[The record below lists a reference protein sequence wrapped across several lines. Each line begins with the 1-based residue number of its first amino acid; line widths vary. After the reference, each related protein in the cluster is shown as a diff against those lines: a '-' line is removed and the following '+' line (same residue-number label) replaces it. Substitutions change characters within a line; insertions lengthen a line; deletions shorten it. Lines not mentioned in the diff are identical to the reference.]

1 MTIRSRFSFLIA
13 DLSFKDSKSLD
24 DVEPLVQVVYLFRE
38 SSVVLCEPPVHLTKF
53 CFYRVNPCI
62 DRFELSLHFS
72 PQRFELALHFSELSL
87 HFSPQRFELALDLAE
102 LRKEY
107 PLNPARNLFYD
118 HLFLMPGHTRGPI
131 FRLRPSLEPE
141 LFPLKLGW
149 LKTSDWSRGLDE
161 TSGGKDGLRNSR
173 QPCTQYRNPTRRE
186 FCVAL
191 YFLYIVGPYKSA
203 LQ

>member
-13 DLSFKDSKSLD
+13 DLSCKYSKSLD

-72 PQRFELALHFSELSL
+72 PQRFELS
-87 HFSPQRFELALDLAE
+87 LDLAE

-118 HLFLMPGHTRGPI
+118 HLFLKYLICLTPY
-131 FRLRPSLEPE
+131 FSLA
-141 LFPLKLGW
+141 PL
-149 LKTSDWSRGLDE
+149 
-161 TSGGKDGLRNSR
+161 
-173 QPCTQYRNPTRRE
+173 
-186 FCVAL
+186 
-191 YFLYIVGPYKSA
+191 
-203 LQ
+203 

>member
-13 DLSFKDSKSLD
+13 DLSCKYSKSLD

-72 PQRFELALHFSELSL
+72 PQRFELALHFFELSL
-87 HFSPQRFELALDLAE
+87 HFSPQRFELSLDLAE

-118 HLFLMPGHTRGPI
+118 HLFLKYLICLTPY
-131 FRLRPSLEPE
+131 FSLA
-141 LFPLKLGW
+141 PL
-149 LKTSDWSRGLDE
+149 
-161 TSGGKDGLRNSR
+161 
-173 QPCTQYRNPTRRE
+173 
-186 FCVAL
+186 
-191 YFLYIVGPYKSA
+191 
-203 LQ
+203 